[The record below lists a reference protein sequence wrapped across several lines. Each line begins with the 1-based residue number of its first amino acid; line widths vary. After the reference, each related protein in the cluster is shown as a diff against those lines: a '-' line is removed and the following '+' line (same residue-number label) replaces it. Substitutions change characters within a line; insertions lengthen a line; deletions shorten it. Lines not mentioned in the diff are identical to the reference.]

1 MISMTNDEI
10 EQIGNLCNDIVLWC
24 KKVYNYYFADECK
37 CDCCLKA
44 KNKKD

>member
-1 MISMTNDEI
+1 MISMTNDEA

-24 KKVYNYYFADECK
+24 KKVYNYYFGDECK